1 MRSLLIL
8 LLSTISAAA
17 FDIGDVV
24 YLKSGS
30 RPMTVIS
37 NPMPGADGVKYVV
50 LQWDN
55 GQSLAGGSLPEA
67 SVSLIDPIAVINKK
81 RAADAADAENKP

>member
-1 MRSLLIL
+1 MRAILIL
-8 LLSTISAAA
+8 LFSTSQLFA
-17 FDIGDVV
+17 FEIGDVV

-30 RPMTVIS
+30 RPMTVI
-37 NPMPGADGVKYVV
+37 DGSKSGDVT

-67 SVSLIDPIAVINKK
+67 ALTLKDPIAAINAK
-81 RAADAADAENKP
+81 RAVDAVLDAAEVKP

>member
-1 MRSLLIL
+1 MIL
-8 LLSTISAAA
+8 LLTTVQTLA
-17 FDIGDVV
+17 FDVGDVV

-30 RPMTVIS
+30 RPMTVI
-37 NPMPGADGVKYVV
+37 DGSKSGDVT

-67 SVSLIDPIAVINKK
+67 ALTLKDPIAAINAK
-81 RAADAADAENKP
+81 RAADAIADVKQ